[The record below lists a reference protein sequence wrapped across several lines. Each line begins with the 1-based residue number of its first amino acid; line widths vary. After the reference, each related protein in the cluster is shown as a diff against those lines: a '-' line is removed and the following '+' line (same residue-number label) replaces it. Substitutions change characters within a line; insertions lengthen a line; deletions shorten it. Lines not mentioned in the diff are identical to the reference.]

1 MGPTATG
8 KTDLA
13 IELAQQFPEVEII
26 SADSALVYK
35 GLDKGTAKPSREQL
49 AQTPHWLIDICD
61 PSQVYSAGDFYKDA
75 LQAIKNIH
83 AKNKIPLVVG
93 GTPLYFKILQE
104 GIAELP
110 PADMLLRKEITAQA
124 KVLGWEKLHHQLAQ
138 IDPISAAKINPQDGQ
153 RIQRALEIYQL
164 TGKSIRVFHQT
175 DLKQPYHFYTIILMA
190 NQRDFIHQR
199 IKIRLEK
206 FFHNGLIEE
215 VTALRQRPDLHADLP
230 SMRLVGYRQTW
241 EYLEGRYDFT
251 TLQEKIYFA
260 TCQLVK
266 RQCTWHR
273 RWLDAK
279 FIPIDESSIPMT
291 EIYNLCHKIVF
302 NSASVL

>member
-13 IELAQQFPEVEII
+13 IELAQKFPVEII

-35 GLDKGTAKPSREQL
+35 GLDKGTAKPSPEQL
-49 AQTPHWLIDICD
+49 AKIPHRLIDICD
-61 PSQVYSAGDFYKDA
+61 PSQVYSAGDFYKDVH
-75 LQAIKNIH
+75 QAIKNIH
-83 AKNKIPLVVG
+83 AQNKIPLIVG

-110 PADMLLRKEITAQA
+110 AANTLVREEITAQA
-124 KVLGWEKLHHQLAQ
+124 KILGWEKLHQQLAQ
-138 IDPISAAKINPQDGQ
+138 VDPISAAKINPQDGQ

-164 TGKSIRVFHQT
+164 TGKSIRTFHQT
-175 DLKQPYHFYTIILMA
+175 NLKQPYNFYTFILTA

-206 FFHNGLIEE
+206 FFRDGLIEE
-215 VTALRQRPDLHADLP
+215 VAALRQRADLHPDLP

-241 EYLEGRYDFT
+241 EYLEGHCDFT

-273 RWLDAK
+273 RWQEAK
-279 FIPIDESSIPMT
+279 FIPIDESSINLS
-291 EIYNLCHKIVF
+291 EIYNFCHKIVF
-302 NSASVL
+302 ASLYSL